1 MKKTYLFL
9 AVLLALLSISSL
21 VTSGCSALKA
31 LSGAE
36 LAKDPIKLNDIS
48 PNLSEF
54 AGKPQYDGLME
65 SVAAPQIKMS
75 DPKAAVPEPV
85 KKYNDIFY
93 KAAKSAAAAKQLR
106 FGLEQLKANKVPVKV
121 DRSKLSSLIAGA
133 VVTVAY
139 AADRDMKASKETA
152 SATSQTAKDMVDAD
166 TRYVVNLLAFGK
178 AAVPMMQNDVKSL
191 SESVQTLKPQEE
203 FKGGNVTFAPLAVD
217 GVTQTSANLSAAS
230 KDIAAIADL
239 MKTLM
244 P

>member
-1 MKKTYLFL
+1 MKKSFLFVGVLFAL
-9 AVLLALLSISSL
+9 ASVGLLIA
-21 VTSGCSALKA
+21 SGCGALKA

-36 LAKDPIKLNDIS
+36 LAKEPVKLSAIS

-54 AGKPQYDGLME
+54 AGKPQYDGVME
-65 SVAAPQIKMS
+65 TVVAPQIKMS
-75 DPKAAVPEPV
+75 DAKAAVPEPV

-93 KAAKSAAAAKQLR
+93 KTAKSAAAAKQLR

-121 DRSKLSSLIAGA
+121 DKSKLGELVAGA

-139 AADRDMKASKETA
+139 AADRNMTAAKENA
-152 SATSQTAKDMVDAD
+152 SAASQTAKELADAD

-178 AAVPMMQNDVKSL
+178 AAVPMMQNDIKSL
-191 SESVQTLKPQEE
+191 SESVQSLKPQEE
-203 FKGGNVTFAPLAVD
+203 FKGGNVTFAPLVAD
-217 GVTQTSANLSAAS
+217 GVAQTSANLSAAS